1 MCHTEGL
8 HDRAEMSRARC
19 IAQGL
24 TVIKIFIY
32 LTVQQF
38 IYMYIISQSKSLMEG
53 EIIIIWND
61 LCSNFV
67 TSKLRLHSHLSI
79 R

>member
-24 TVIKIFIY
+24 TITKNIY
-32 LTVQQF
+32 LF
-38 IYMYIISQSKSLMEG
+38 NLALIESLIEG

-61 LCSNFV
+61 LCSTVV
-67 TSKLRLHSHLSI
+67 TSELRLHSQLLI

>member
-24 TVIKIFIY
+24 TVTKNIY
-32 LTVQQF
+32 LFNFAF
-38 IYMYIISQSKSLMEG
+38 IESLIEG
-53 EIIIIWND
+53 EIIII
-61 LCSNFV
+61 
-67 TSKLRLHSHLSI
+67 
-79 R
+79 